1 MLNEGTFSFDNVNS
15 PINDARHFVNKV
27 PAMMDQ
33 KLKITRPRNP
43 PYIGLSQDC
52 HTVGAQPSMMGS
64 IYYIF
69 RIHK

>member
-1 MLNEGTFSFDNVNS
+1 
-15 PINDARHFVNKV
+15 VNKV

-64 IYYIF
+64 IYYILEF
-69 RIHK
+69 TSNTF